1 MSLRPTAAALAREL
15 DGSNSNA
22 PRLTF
27 DMVVDRP
34 AAIMKASGAGRRR
47 WQK

>member
-1 MSLRPTAAALAREL
+1 MRVRPMAAELAREL

-22 PRLTF
+22 SCLTF
-27 DMVVDRP
+27 DMSVDRP